1 MNQSVLKRMLS
12 RGAFIFLV
20 ILGVYFLVST
30 LWLTILS
37 GSWIISLV
45 VVVLFSRLPYYF
57 STKPSATNS
66 PSSALGPPLP
76 RTPASVTISAYSP
89 CATTPPGRRQPTSKS
104 PYLC

>member
-37 GSWIISLV
+37 GIWIISLV
-45 VVVLFSRLPYYF
+45 VVVLFLPL
-57 STKPSATNS
+57 
-66 PSSALGPPLP
+66 ALPFRRQSLRRQTPLP
-76 RTPASVTISAYSP
+76 QHLAQPCRELPHSPLSQRDSP
-89 CATTPPGRRQPTSKS
+89 CATTRP
-104 PYLC
+104 